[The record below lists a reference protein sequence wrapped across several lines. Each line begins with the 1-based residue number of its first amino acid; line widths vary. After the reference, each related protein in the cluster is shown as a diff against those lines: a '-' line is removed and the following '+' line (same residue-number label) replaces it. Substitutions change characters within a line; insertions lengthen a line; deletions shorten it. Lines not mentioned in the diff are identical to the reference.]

1 MGFPPETYT
10 EAVKAIEY
18 QLLVPDKARAQSIKF
33 KNFWREEDN
42 ETTYQGITAQ
52 VKLHP
57 VMALDAEEIPV
68 DTSADIDEEGGF
80 KYTIPK
86 PTGAEIPNSADF
98 IFELQI
104 HTPQSYAM
112 KDGPGHLLYEQFR
125 DPAIKTG
132 SVKGRTYDGSTNKSE
147 YYAFKEALYLTNKE
161 LYRTKN
167 DDGTPLNEG
176 DPVCPGLKTTKDH
189 KWTDEDYTFKPYKPD
204 PPIAFY
210 DSDIEGANWHN
221 RLQVNN
227 KLEAKLTGM
236 GYPFGRRV

>member
-112 KDGPGHLLYEQFR
+112 KDGPGHLLYEDYR
-125 DPAIKTG
+125 NPAIKEGTVLG
-132 SVKGRTYDGSTNKSE
+132 VEYNDYNK
-147 YYAFKEALYLTNKE
+147 FKIALYKTNKE
-161 LYRTKN
+161 LYRTKKE
-167 DDGTPLNEG
+167 DGTALKEG
-176 DPVCPGLKTTKDH
+176 DVVCKGLKSTDEDH
-189 KWTDEDYTFKPYKPD
+189 KWTDKDYTFKPFKPD
-204 PPIAFY
+204 EPIAFY
-210 DSDIEGANWHN
+210 KSDVEGAQWEN
-221 RLQVNN
+221 RLQIN
-227 KLEAKLTGM
+227 KTIEESLTGEEYPH
-236 GYPFGRRV
+236 GYRI